1 MLTTTLWRIV
11 VVKRVINEIL
21 KLRLLLMDVNS
32 QGGGN
37 IYYVF
42 QEEGG
47 GSNSNTYITE
57 IFMICL

>member
-32 QGGGN
+32 KGGN